1 MPPNREIPP
10 FHCMLLNNRRVHS
23 LQWCR
28 RKISDKIHERD
39 GWPIG
44 QPSEPIYH
52 YEVLQRQQTMAKIAS
67 SHHHHRLQPLHRSHL
82 QHTHQSLES
91 ASPQRDYR
99 NWTREK
105 CISVAIWNF
114 KKKDDYPGIL
124 WLAPFVDVPAAIFPC
139 ESIAII
145 PIVSWFELLNSRLD
159 NGMLWTLFASIGSYG
174 PQNRSGSGWTF

>member
-114 KKKDDYPGIL
+114 KKKGWLPRNFVACAVCRCSGCNISL
-124 WLAPFVDVPAAIFPC
+124 WIYSDHSDCIM
-139 ESIAII
+139 I
-145 PIVSWFELLNSRLD
+145 
-159 NGMLWTLFASIGSYG
+159 WTAEF
-174 PQNRSGSGWTF
+174 